1 MVIGKV
7 RAWLKYLLDKL
18 FDQEGSSPSSSC
30 RKLASRESPSEAFGA
45 AAPGNGYFTFRKS
58 KLRNNASA
66 ARIACKSTGTCR
78 GSF

>member
-1 MVIGKV
+1 MVIGNV

-18 FDQEGSSPSSSC
+18 FDQEGNNPSNSR
-30 RKLASRESPSEAFGA
+30 RKLASRESPLEALA
-45 AAPGNGYFTFRKS
+45 TAVPGNGYFNFRKS
-58 KLRNNASA
+58 KLRNNPSA